1 MKSITIQEFKL
12 DTEKYLNLAYLE
24 REDVII
30 GHKGRTYKLEPLT
43 PPCQFTIDE
52 LKEEV
57 MKGTEDA
64 KAGRGYSME
73 EISLLFNINGFEIDK
88 QKLLEKIDSSQLIE
102 MIHIFIHELEIS
114 DQKPESLFKDK
125 EKIEA
130 LLEKKRS
137 FKEK

>member
-12 DTEKYLNLAYLE
+12 DTEKYLNLTYLE
-24 REDVII
+24 REDII
-30 GHKGRTYKLEPLT
+30 IKHKGRTYKVQPLT

-57 MKGTEDA
+57 MKSTEDA
-64 KAGRGYSME
+64 KAGRGYTME
-73 EISLLFNINGFEIDK
+73 EIRLLLNINGFEIDK

-102 MIHIFIHELEIS
+102 MIHIFIHELEIH

-125 EKIEA
+125 ERIES

>member
-30 GHKGRTYKLEPLT
+30 NHKGRTYKVQPLT

-52 LKEEV
+52 LREEV
-57 MKGTEDA
+57 MKATEDA
-64 KAGRGYSME
+64 KAGRSYTME
-73 EISLLFNINGFEIDK
+73 EIRLLLNINGFEIDK
-88 QKLLEKIDSSQLIE
+88 QKLLEKIDSPQLIE

-125 EKIEA
+125 EKIET

-137 FKEK
+137 FNKK